1 MNALN
6 ASEPRHDP
14 NGSPASGVVQLRP
27 VARIRTTNGAEA
39 IAAGNEIQLL
49 DQRGRLMARFDAET
63 GNLTLHAAGDLDLV
77 SAGALRLKSESGVE
91 IESPRVSQRCEQY
104 SLESD
109 DVQFTVSRWR
119 LRASRIFEHSTDVY
133 RRVER
138 VYETRAES
146 IRSVARGALSLLA
159 EKATLRSKDETR
171 IDGKRVLLG

>member
-1 MNALN
+1 MNALK
-6 ASEPRHDP
+6 ASEPRNDAA
-14 NGSPASGVVQLRP
+14 NSPASGVVQLRP
-27 VARIRTTNGAEA
+27 IARARTTNGAEA
-39 IAAGNEIQLL
+39 IASGNQLQIV
-49 DQRGRLMARFDAET
+49 DQRGQLVAHFDAET

-91 IESPRVSQRCEQY
+91 IESPRVTQRCQHY

-109 DVQFTVSRWR
+109 DAQITVSRWR
-119 LRASRIFEHSTDVY
+119 LQASRIFERSTDVY

-159 EKATLRSKDETR
+159 EKTTLRSKDETR